1 VRDDDRMADS
11 QARPHP
17 PGRAARS
24 AGAET
29 GDGVRTVERPAPARS
44 DRSDRRLPRWQPAAT
59 WFRKRP
65 TLSAALIYAILSLI
79 LVGQGLMPGRTLS
92 GSDVL
97 YSNVPWLEQRPADVP
112 GLGSNFEL
120 TDSALVF
127 QPFLL
132 HNRDELPHLPLWNPQ
147 ISGGRPYL
155 ANAQSAIFTP
165 FGLPALVLP
174 FWKSLAVIAAL
185 KLFLGALGA
194 FVLARVLGMRFGGA
208 LLSGLVF
215 AFGTFFVVW
224 LAWPLTNIF
233 PLIPWLMVLGE
244 LIRRRPDL
252 LSASGLAMLVALTYF
267 GGHPE
272 STFHALAVTSLFFAF
287 RLLTVR
293 PAAGR
298 RRAAAT
304 YVLAFALGTAIAA
317 IMLIPFAELL
327 FHSGDLSRRQD
338 TEPGSWPAK
347 YLGALFLHDYWGRA
361 TQQSNIEPFMQVR
374 GWYAGGLTLML
385 ASAALIIRPN
395 LQRVAIAAFGAL
407 TAMVVVGMDPVF
419 WALTRLPGF
428 STAHNQRML
437 IFVLLALALLAGWGL
452 DDLSSRNALDRR
464 RRVLVL
470 GAAATI
476 FCVPFAWMAASRTL
490 SSHGLRSALDVAWGF
505 ADPPPVN
512 PLNPGE
518 HPLAIDI
525 VHMSAL
531 FQWIVVAGIAVVLLG
546 LRLRVVRPLPA
557 AAFIALAVVLLSV
570 DLFRANMGFNP
581 AIRTENAQVPATGA
595 IRYLQSRTPKRF
607 VGVSTQ
613 IAFQP
618 LPADLAMR
626 FGLYDARGYD
636 YPAEKRYDRLWRRNV
651 APGVPDFAQPIE
663 LASATPASVRALSLL
678 SVGDFLQHP
687 KGEPLERLGL
697 RVAYRGRDGV
707 VYRNDAALP
716 RVFMVDRQ
724 QTVAGDDAAL
734 AAATAP
740 GFDGRRVAITEQA
753 LPGLRPASGR
763 PSPLPGN
770 ASLVSYKAEQV
781 AVRTAT
787 RRSGLLVLTDV
798 HYPGWKAT
806 VDGRPASIERV
817 DYLLRGVL
825 VPAGKHRVEFRYQPA
840 TFRAG
845 WIISLLG
852 LVAVLVA
859 AVVGVRRRRRA

>member
-1 VRDDDRMADS
+1 MADS

-17 PGRAARS
+17 LGRAARS
-24 AGAET
+24 AEAET
-29 GDGVRTVERPAPARS
+29 GDGVGTVERSAPSQPVRP
-44 DRSDRRLPRWQPAAT
+44 DRRLPRWRRVAT
-59 WFRKRP
+59 WFRDRP
-65 TLSAALIYAILSLI
+65 TLSAALIYAALSLI

-97 YSNVPWLEQRPADVP
+97 YSNVPWLEERPADVP

-127 QPFLL
+127 QPFLA
-132 HNRDELPHLPLWNPQ
+132 HNRAELPHLPLWNPQ

-165 FGLPALVLP
+165 FGLPGLMLP

-194 FVLARVLGMRFGGA
+194 FVLARILGMRFGGA

-244 LIRRRPDL
+244 LVRRRPEPL
-252 LSASGLAMLVALTYF
+252 AAAGLAVLVALTYF

-287 RLLTVR
+287 RLVTVR
-293 PAAGR
+293 PPADAPA
-298 RRAAAT
+298 RARARPAAT
-304 YVLAFALGTAIAA
+304 YVLAFAAGTAIAA

-385 ASAALIIRPN
+385 ATAALIIRPT
-395 LQRVAIAAFGAL
+395 LERLAIAVFGAL
-407 TAMVVVGMDPVF
+407 TAAVVVGLDPVF

-452 DDLSSRNALDRR
+452 DDLSSRKPLGRR
-464 RRVLVL
+464 RRALVL

-476 FCVPFAWMAASRTL
+476 FCVPFVWMAVSRTL
-490 SSHGLRSALDVAWGF
+490 SSDGLRTALEVAWGF

-518 HPLAIDI
+518 HPLAIEI

-531 FQWIVVAGIAVVLLG
+531 FQWIVVAGIALILLG
-546 LRLRVVRPLPA
+546 LRLRLVRPLPA
-557 AAFIALAVVLLSV
+557 AAFIGLAVVLLSV

-581 AIRTENAQVPATGA
+581 AIRTDNAEVPTTGA
-595 IRYLQSRTPKRF
+595 IRYLQSQTPRRF

-618 LPADLAMR
+618 LPADMAMR

-663 LASATPASVRALSLL
+663 LASATPASIRALSLL
-678 SVGDFLQHP
+678 SVADYLQHP
-687 KGEPLERLGL
+687 KGEPLDRLGL

-707 VYRNDAALP
+707 VYRNDGALP
-716 RVFMVDRQ
+716 RVFLVDRQ
-724 QTVAGDDAAL
+724 QTVQGEDAAL

-740 GFDGRRVAITEQA
+740 GFDGQRVAITEQA

-763 PSPLPGN
+763 SSPPPGN
-770 ASLVSYKAEQV
+770 ANLVSYEAEKV
-781 AVRTAT
+781 AVRTSA
-787 RRSGLLVLTDV
+787 RRSSLLVLTDV
-798 HYPGWKAT
+798 HFPGWKVT

-825 VPAGKHRVEFRYQPA
+825 VPAGAHRVEFRYQPA

-859 AVVGVRRRRRA
+859 AVIGVRRRRRA